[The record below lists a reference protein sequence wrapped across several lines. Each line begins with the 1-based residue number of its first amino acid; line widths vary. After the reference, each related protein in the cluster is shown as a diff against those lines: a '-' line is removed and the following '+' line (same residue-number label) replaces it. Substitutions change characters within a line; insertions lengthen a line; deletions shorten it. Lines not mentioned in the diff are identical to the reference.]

1 MIPFTKMRQKRE
13 VWVRGYGQGN
23 QDFGVELA
31 MPVRH
36 AHELS
41 SRCIR
46 WSIRRGQVQISM

>member
-23 QDFGVELA
+23 QDFGVELVT
-31 MPVRH
+31 PVRH

-46 WSIRRGQVQISM
+46 WTVRRGQVQI